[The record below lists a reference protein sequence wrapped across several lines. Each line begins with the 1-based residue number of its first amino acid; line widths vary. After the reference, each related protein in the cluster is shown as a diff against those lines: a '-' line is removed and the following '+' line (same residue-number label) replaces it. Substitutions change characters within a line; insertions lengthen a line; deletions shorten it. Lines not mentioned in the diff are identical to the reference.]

1 MLKMNRPDNSPK
13 NSILIYTTEDGLTK
27 IDTTFDGDTVWLSIN
42 QMADLF
48 QRDRSVIG
56 KHIRNIF
63 KEGELQKESV
73 WAKFAYTAADGK
85 TYDVDYYNLD
95 VIISVGYRVKSKR
108 GTQFRIWATGIL
120 KEYIRKGFALD
131 DERLK
136 NLGGGGYFKEL
147 LERIRDIRASE
158 KVFYRQVLEI
168 YATSIDYD
176 PKAEISVQFFKKVQN
191 KIHYAIHGQTAA
203 EVIYNRADAEKEF
216 MGLTTFVGNQPAL
229 REATIA
235 KNYLNEKEL
244 RAMGQLVSGYLDFA
258 ERQAEREQPMTM
270 QDWANHLDRILT
282 MSGER
287 LLVGNGSV
295 THEQAVDK
303 AREGRWNGGFAPY
316 GYHLVDGVLQINED
330 EAPAIRT
337 IFEQYVNTDTGANGL
352 SKYLETHGFQKLAR
366 QSGTSPL
373 FSATLIRAILK
384 NPVYCGKIAFGR
396 RKLEK
401 IQV

>member
-1 MLKMNRPDNSPK
+1 MNRPDDSPK

-27 IDTTFDGDTVWLSIN
+27 IDTTFDGDTVWLSID
-42 QMADLF
+42 QMAELF
-48 QRDRSVIG
+48 QRDKSTISR
-56 KHIRNIF
+56 HIKNIF
-63 KEGELQKESV
+63 AEGELERDSV
-73 WAKFAYTAADGK
+73 VAKFATTAADGK
-85 TYDVDYYNLD
+85 TYQVEFYNLD

-120 KEYIRKGFALD
+120 KEYMRKGFALD